1 MRIGEVVGS
10 RWLPV
15 FDCLISKMTRSYSG
29 GDSRRSSSKTGRSV
43 KGEKAGDGRTEW
55 NARKP
60 KTLQK
65 EIQPAERVSGKPT
78 RCWPGGR
85 EGKREET
92 MCASKRYSR
101 WNSGERE
108 DRGEGKGAEGGLD
121 FWCIGVLIP
130 TLNYPL
136 SWAQLGP
143 LVKTPPLF
151 VLRSR

>member
-1 MRIGEVVGS
+1 M
-10 RWLPV
+10 
-15 FDCLISKMTRSYSG
+15 
-29 GDSRRSSSKTGRSV
+29 GR
-43 KGEKAGDGRTEW
+43 

-60 KTLQK
+60 KTLEGDTASGASQQK
-65 EIQPAERVSGKPT
+65 ADAMAVGTGKRDENVCFQEIQSLQLWRGRGE
-78 RCWPGGR
+78 GR
-85 EGKREET
+85 EGKD
-92 MCASKRYSR
+92 
-101 WNSGERE
+101 G
-108 DRGEGKGAEGGLD
+108 GGLD

>member
-1 MRIGEVVGS
+1 M
-10 RWLPV
+10 
-15 FDCLISKMTRSYSG
+15 
-29 GDSRRSSSKTGRSV
+29 GR
-43 KGEKAGDGRTEW
+43 

-60 KTLQK
+60 KTP
-65 EIQPAERVSGKPT
+65 EGDTASGASQRKADAMAV
-78 RCWPGGR
+78 GGR
-85 EGKREET
+85 KERGECVLPRDT
-92 MCASKRYSR
+92 VAGTLASERM
-101 WNSGERE
+101 GERE
-108 DRGEGKGAEGGLD
+108 GRVEGGD

>member
-1 MRIGEVVGS
+1 MR
-10 RWLPV
+10 
-15 FDCLISKMTRSYSG
+15 
-29 GDSRRSSSKTGRSV
+29 
-43 KGEKAGDGRTEW
+43 DGRMRR

-60 KTLQK
+60 KTLEGDTASGASQQK
-65 EIQPAERVSGKPT
+65 ADAMAVGT
-78 RCWPGGR
+78 
-85 EGKREET
+85 GKREENV
-92 MCASKRYSR
+92 CFQEIQSPELWRARR
-101 WNSGERE
+101 RERM
-108 DRGEGKGAEGGLD
+108 EGKGRMEGGLD

>member
-1 MRIGEVVGS
+1 MGQ
-10 RWLPV
+10 
-15 FDCLISKMTRSYSG
+15 
-29 GDSRRSSSKTGRSV
+29 
-43 KGEKAGDGRTEW
+43 

-60 KTLQK
+60 KTPEGDTASGASQRKADAMVAGDRK
-65 EIQPAERVSGKPT
+65 EKRMCVPRDTVAGTLASDGRERV
-78 RCWPGGR
+78 
-85 EGKREET
+85 EGE
-92 MCASKRYSR
+92 
-101 WNSGERE
+101 
-108 DRGEGKGAEGGLD
+108 LD

>member
-1 MRIGEVVGS
+1 MGQ
-10 RWLPV
+10 
-15 FDCLISKMTRSYSG
+15 
-29 GDSRRSSSKTGRSV
+29 
-43 KGEKAGDGRTEW
+43 

-60 KTLQK
+60 KIPEGDT
-65 EIQPAERVSGKPT
+65 VSGASRRKVDDGDGKERRRCVFARDTVAGTLASERT
-78 RCWPGGR
+78 RGRGG
-85 EGKREET
+85 
-92 MCASKRYSR
+92 
-101 WNSGERE
+101 GE
-108 DRGEGKGAEGGLD
+108 EGGLD